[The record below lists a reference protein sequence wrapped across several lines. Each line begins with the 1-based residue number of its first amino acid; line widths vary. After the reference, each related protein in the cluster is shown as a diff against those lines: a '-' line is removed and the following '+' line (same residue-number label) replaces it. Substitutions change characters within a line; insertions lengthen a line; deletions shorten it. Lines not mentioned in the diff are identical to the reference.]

1 MGLNSTS
8 IKRYDP
14 RVIPHLT
21 RHTSTLQRRN
31 LVDSERTPGQQQVY
45 DRLRRE
51 FYRERMRAYDEEY
64 YAAREK
70 REEEEANE
78 ERRRK
83 ESPHHQNRKVSE
95 REERFNFLTKL
106 CGVLFVG
113 GWGVGFIYIGFEE
126 LGDSFGATILSV
138 FAILLGIVF
147 LLAAWKFMGKNFSD
161 SEKQDN
167 K

>member
-106 CGVLFVG
+106 FAVVLFG
-113 GWGVGFIYIGFEE
+113 GFGVGFIYVGFEE
-126 LGDSFGATILSV
+126 LGTGLAATIVSV
-138 FAILLGIVF
+138 LAILLGIGF
-147 LLAAWKFMGKNFSD
+147 LMGAWKAMGTNFLHTGKKD
-161 SEKQDN
+161 KQ
-167 K
+167 